1 LKAITTGKVFGAVNK
16 PLLEIDEIV
25 KKRGVSSDES
35 VLKEIEA
42 ALAATDEDGEE
53 E

>member
-1 LKAITTGKVFGAVNK
+1 MNK

-25 KKRGVSSDES
+25 KKRGVTSDES